1 MQLVFS
7 IGPWLMDLINPPPRS
22 SLTLM
27 QKVWRSALVTVTLVT
42 LCVVLA
48 LVSSL
53 GFFAWQR
60 GRELAEGAPQVRN
73 GITILV
79 ASILVNAACIFSLIQ
94 IKKIDR
100 KMIPHHPSSEPPR

>member
-7 IGPWLMDLINPPPRS
+7 IGPWLMDLINPPPRN
-22 SLTLM
+22 SLTVM

-48 LVSSL
+48 LVVSL

-60 GRELAEGAPQVRN
+60 SRELMEGAPQVRN
-73 GITILV
+73 GITILI
-79 ASILVNAACIFSLIQ
+79 ASVLINAACIFGLLQ
-94 IKKIDR
+94 IKKLDR
-100 KMIPHHPSSEPPR
+100 KFIPGPRSDLQR